1 MLTRKMLTA
10 MEIPAEKI
18 DEIIKAHTETVD
30 ALKDERDTYRKS
42 AEELETVKKSLEEA
56 QNELKTFKDEDY
68 KSKFEAIK
76 GEYEAYKTDTEQKAV
91 KAAKEAAYIKL
102 CKDAGINEKRIP
114 SVVRVT
120 DLSALEFNKDGTTFK
135 ESEKILQNIKTE
147 WADFVT
153 TETVVGAKVPNP
165 PQNTGCNTF
174 ESMNL
179 ADKMKYANEH
189 PQDSEVKAWLAK

>member
-30 ALKDERDTYRKS
+30 ALKDERDTFKKS
-42 AEELETVKKSLEEA
+42 AEELEGVKKALTDA
-56 QNELKTFKDEDY
+56 QAELKVFKDEDY
-68 KSKFEAIK
+68 KAKFDALK
-76 GEYEAYKTDTEQKAV
+76 GEYDAFKADIEQKTV
-91 KAAKEAAYIKL
+91 KAQKEAAYTKL
-102 CKDAGINEKRIP
+102 LKDAGINEKRIP
-114 SVVRVT
+114 SVVKVT
-120 DLSALEFNKDGTTFK
+120 DLSALEFNKDGTFK
-135 ESEKILQNIKTE
+135 DADKLVENIKTE

-165 PQNTGCNTF
+165 PQNTGGNTF
-174 ESMNL
+174 EKMNL

-189 PQDSEVKAWLAK
+189 PQDNAVKEWLAK